1 MGGVIPNC
9 GQTTQGGHCVLLV
22 GGMAD
27 GTTNVNTNYWKVK
40 NSWGNN
46 YGEKGYMRLYRDP
59 SDITAGICG
68 ICKAGIYS
76 S

>member
-1 MGGVIPNC
+1 
-9 GQTTQGGHCVLLV
+9 
-22 GGMAD
+22 MAD

-40 NSWGNN
+40 NSWGSN
-46 YGEKGYMRLYRDP
+46 YGENGFMRLYRDP
-59 SDITAGICG
+59 SDITSGICG

>member
-27 GTTNVNTNYWKVK
+27 GTTNVNSNYWKVK
-40 NSWGNN
+40 NSWGSN
-46 YGEKGYMRLYRDP
+46 YGENGFMRLYRDL
-59 SDITAGICG
+59 SDLTSGICG
-68 ICKAGIYS
+68 ICKAGVYS